1 MSEKATA
8 STVASQRVAEHL
20 RSMILSGEL
29 APGARIRQEDVAARL
44 GASRL
49 PVREALRILAAEG
62 LAVLKSNTGA
72 WVSKLDMNECEGIY
86 KIRERIEPLALSESV
101 PNLTAGDIARME
113 RIQDEIEDN
122 TDVDRFLLLDREL
135 HLATYAGCGNREL
148 TAMVHRFWNTTQHY
162 RRAYARVI
170 DSAGNQLINFEHRLI
185 IEAVKRADTVDA
197 ERFLTG
203 HIRRTRLELAKH
215 PELFAEDEHD

>member
-20 RSMILSGEL
+20 RSMILNGEL
-29 APGARIRQEDVAARL
+29 APGTRIRQEDVAARL

-148 TAMVHRFWNTTQHY
+148 TSMVHRFWNTTQHY

-170 DSAGNQLINFEHRLI
+170 DSAGHQLINFEHRLI
-185 IEAVKRADTVDA
+185 IEAVKRADGVDA